1 MKVVDIVKILCR
13 GYIRHSMLCRSKSF
27 AIEEPMAKPIIDA
40 DSVVGY
46 GKNDPNN
53 IKMGT
58 KVSKINIK
66 TNIVTSSQLSSSMI
80 KTYCKN
86 AKIGKIKQIN

>member
-1 MKVVDIVKILCR
+1 
-13 GYIRHSMLCRSKSF
+13 MLCRSNSF
-27 AIEEPMAKPIIDA
+27 AIEEPMAKPIIEA
-40 DSVVGY
+40 ESVVGY
-46 GKNDPNN
+46 RIKDPNN

-66 TNIVTSSQLSSSMI
+66 IKIVTSSQLSSSMI

-86 AKIGKIKQIN
+86 AKIGNIKQIN